1 MMRKECLRSFLFC
14 MLKHRNANFA
24 QCLHV
29 PIFPH
34 NRAIL
39 KSGKIT
45 LHDIIIITDTLRHY
59 NGKGSWLPLLNYV
72 WRPACCYNYENV
84 RNLPI

>member
-1 MMRKECLRSFLFC
+1 MMRKEFIRSFLFC
-14 MLKHRNANFA
+14 KWKQRNANFA

-34 NRAIL
+34 NGAIL

-45 LHDIIIITDTLRHY
+45 LHDIIITTDTLRHY
-59 NGKGSWLPLLNYV
+59 NGKGFMVSSSQLCWGS
-72 WRPACCYNYENV
+72 ACHNYENV

>member
-14 MLKHRNANFA
+14 KSKHRNANFA